1 MRYRLRHLD
10 LDDKMC
16 QHVNLEIVEQIYPQ
30 RIICEQLSLHDAWE
44 ERERA
49 LNMFAVIHL
58 LLAAALWT
66 RLAFPRVLERLARP
80 WHLLGLPL
88 SAMRVR
94 GSAISYRRPHF
105 GSAPLQGL
113 LAPCFPP
120 LCTPETLG
128 ARPLGTP
135 PMS

>member
-1 MRYRLRHLD
+1 MRYRLRHLE

-16 QHVNLEIVEQIYPQ
+16 QHVSLEVFEQVYP
-30 RIICEQLSLHDAWE
+30 REIICEQLSLHQAWE

-94 GSAISYRRPHF
+94 GSAISYRR
-105 GSAPLQGL
+105 S
-113 LAPCFPP
+113 
-120 LCTPETLG
+120 
-128 ARPLGTP
+128 
-135 PMS
+135 

>member
-16 QHVNLEIVEQIYPQ
+16 QHVNLEIVEQIYPK

-44 ERERA
+44 DRERA
-49 LNMFAVIHL
+49 LNMFVVIHL

-80 WHLLGLPL
+80 LHVLGLPL
-88 SAMRVR
+88 QAIRAK
-94 GSAISYRRPHF
+94 GSPISYRRHHL
-105 GSAPLQGL
+105 GVAPLQVL
-113 LAPCFPP
+113 FP
-120 LCTPETLG
+120 
-128 ARPLGTP
+128 
-135 PMS
+135 